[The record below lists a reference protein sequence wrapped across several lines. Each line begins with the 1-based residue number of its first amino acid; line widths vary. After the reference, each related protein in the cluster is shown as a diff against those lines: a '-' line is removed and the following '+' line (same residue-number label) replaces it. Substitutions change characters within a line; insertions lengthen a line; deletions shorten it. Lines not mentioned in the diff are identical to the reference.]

1 MNVNRSIKKSI
12 KADKRNYTETFAE
25 EAAQHGNMKDLYTTT
40 KQLSKKFSKLERP
53 VKDKDGRAI
62 SEEEGQRNRWM
73 EHFQKLLNRPAP
85 QDPPDIQPA
94 DSNLPVDYGKPM
106 KEELQKAIKQLK
118 NGKAARPDSIPTEAL
133 KADMETMVEMLLP
146 LFKMMWEEEQVPSEW
161 K

>member
-1 MNVNRSIKKSI
+1 MNVNRSIKKRI

-25 EAAQHGNMKDLYTTT
+25 ETAQHGNMKDLYTTT

-62 SEEEGQRNRWM
+62 PEEEGQRNRWM

-106 KEELQKAIKQLK
+106 KEDLQKAIKQLK
-118 NGKAARPDSIPTEAL
+118 NGKATRPDSIPTEAL
-133 KADMETMVEMLLP
+133 KADMEIMVEMLLP